1 MNEAN
6 NKNEEVI
13 ASAARELFLL
23 GQKTVEAR
31 AVLAALQKDL
41 EDANNRLGDSQ
52 QIDQLIEAN
61 QQLVLAILLAQSDAQ
76 TPLHAEQQRLYL
88 ELREANAQLV
98 IAALSAQ
105 DLQASAEHALGQQRN
120 ILTLVAH
127 ELRNPLTPISMIA
140 GRLVRVPSEEL
151 PRMQALI
158 EGQVQHMSR
167 LVDDLLDVSR
177 ASTGKLR
184 LDCRIVDMV
193 QIIQEAIAVCS
204 PVMSAHHLNFSARL
218 PEGLL
223 AVNGD
228 PVRLAQILG
237 NLLGNAAKYTPAGGI
252 VKLSVTVEADALVM
266 SVCDN
271 GIGISAQA
279 LPFIFDPFVQD
290 VHAIGFNGAGLGIG
304 LTVVRE
310 LVEAHGGTVTGL
322 SEGDG
327 MGSEFIVSLP
337 LAGPTQR

>member
-1 MNEAN
+1 M
-6 NKNEEVI
+6 
-13 ASAARELFLL
+13 
-23 GQKTVEAR
+23 
-31 AVLAALQKDL
+31 
-41 EDANNRLGDSQ
+41 
-52 QIDQLIEAN
+52 
-61 QQLVLAILLAQSDAQ
+61 
-76 TPLHAEQQRLYL
+76 
-88 ELREANAQLV
+88 REANAQLV

-105 DLQASAEHALGQQRN
+105 NLQASAEHTLAQQRN

-193 QIIQEAIAVCS
+193 QIIHEAIDVCR
-204 PVMSAHHLNFSARL
+204 PVMNTRHLHFNAEL
-218 PEGLL
+218 PACAL

-228 PVRLAQILG
+228 PVRLTQILG
-237 NLLGNAAKYTPAGGI
+237 NLLGNAAKYTPSGGN
-252 VKLSVTVEADALVM
+252 VTLSVTAQADVLRM
-266 SVCDN
+266 SICDD
-271 GIGISAQA
+271 GIGISAKA
-279 LPFIFDPFVQD
+279 LPFIFEPFVQD
-290 VHAIGFNGAGLGIG
+290 VHAVGFNGAGLGIG

-310 LVEAHGGTVTGL
+310 LVEAHGGTVIGM
-322 SEGDG
+322 SDGDG
-327 MGSEFIVSLP
+327 QGSTFIVTLP
-337 LAGPTQR
+337 LAI